1 MLRRCGGVAALL
13 LREVTEHLLTRTA
26 GEMEATAPAAP
37 AAAAAAAPAAPA
49 APATTALLLS

>member
-49 APATTALLLS
+49 TTALLLS